1 MKLIETLI
9 DLIVEAAPEEI
20 YKKYYS
26 DIERPTFLRVIS
38 LDPATSVDN
47 DEEGGI
53 KKIGKYSKL
62 LLKMFKEGNLKSE
75 DFPKAKDYLSLVYK
89 HKVPVDLNKVKTLG
103 DLFNLVE
110 KYYSQDGTKNVF
122 DLLNLL
128 DKNEYELRKS
138 GEKWV
143 IYTPKSE
150 KAAAYLG
157 TGTEWC
163 TAWGPYSTNERYR
176 DRNNHFSSHNGRGPL
191 YVMINRN
198 DPTDK
203 YQFHF
208 ETKQFMDKN
217 DRKINTGDF
226 FDEQEDVTEYFFP
239 SLYDSSIEVSTE
251 ETDRM
256 NFLSSSKTT
265 MLVERII
272 GESNNPITQIL
283 INEEDDDL
291 VEGMKRYIND
301 DNLSSL
307 TYDYRGKVL
316 EFQLGDVSDSTLYQ
330 VSETS
335 NAYRYDSDPY
345 ADHSEYLR
353 NDIRDMGDDNW
364 YEENIG
370 SLLKQYFDEEVSLPG
385 VNTYEQFR
393 ELFQDYWEKLI
404 DDYADEYAYLN
415 EGTVT
420 SAADTE
426 LNNIEKFISVNDRF
440 IGIWPAQ
447 MALFIEREKITELTD
462 LESFFSAYCEYH
474 GLDYEYENP
483 MYNVNM
489 EYPKLKDMGSHF
501 EGYTKKIQEE
511 LEQTP
516 ECMENKEKLIQIR
529 KKFFGG
535 GNSFR
540 KDDLRIELKG
550 GYDCDENG
558 VNVIIDYME
567 KNPNNPDVSNW
578 KRWGGFMDVDRMV
591 EYITNERLFE
601 SKKKIS

>member
-38 LDPATSVDN
+38 LDPATSVEN
-47 DEEGGI
+47 DQEGGI
-53 KKIGKYSKL
+53 KRIGKYSKL

-89 HKVPVDLNKVKTLG
+89 HNVPVDLNQVKALG

-110 KYYSQDGTKNVF
+110 KYYSQDDTKNVF
-122 DLLNLL
+122 DLLNILDENEHKLL
-128 DKNEYELRKS
+128 MS
-138 GEKWV
+138 GEKW
-143 IYTPKSE
+143 IMYTPKSE

-163 TAWGPYSTNERYR
+163 TAWGPYSTDERYR
-176 DRNNHFSSHNGRGPL
+176 DRKNHFSSHNGQGPL

-198 DPTDK
+198 DSTDK

-217 DRKINTGDF
+217 DRKIDTGDF
-226 FDEQEDVTEYFFP
+226 FDKQEEVTKYFFP
-239 SLYDSSIEVSTE
+239 SLYNPSIEVSSD

-256 NFLSSSKTT
+256 NFLSPSQTT
-265 MLVERII
+265 ELVTRIV
-272 GESNNPITQIL
+272 GESNNPITQTL
-283 INEEDDDL
+283 INMDGDEL
-291 VEGMKRYIND
+291 VDELKKYIND
-301 DNLSSL
+301 ENLSSL
-307 TYDYRGKVL
+307 EYGYREKLL
-316 EFQLGDVSDSTLYQ
+316 EFNLNSVDDSTLSQ

-335 NAYRYDSDPY
+335 RYYRSDSDQY
-345 ADHSEYLR
+345 SDHSEYLR
-353 NDIRDMGDDNW
+353 NDIMDMGDDNW

-370 SLLKQYFDEEVSLPG
+370 SLLKEYFDEYVVLPS
-385 VNTYEQFR
+385 VNTYEDYR

-404 DDYADEYAYLN
+404 GDYADEYAYLN
-415 EGTVT
+415 EGGVT
-420 SAADTE
+420 NASQTE
-426 LNNIEKFISVNDRF
+426 LNNIEKFISVDDRY
-440 IGIWPAQ
+440 IGIPPAQ

-462 LESFFSAYCEYH
+462 LESFFSAYCEFH
-474 GLDYEYENP
+474 NLDYEYENQV
-483 MYNVNM
+483 YNINL
-489 EYPKLKDMGSHF
+489 EYPKLSEMRSHF
-501 EGYTKKIQEE
+501 EGYTKKIEEE
-511 LEQTP
+511 LGQSP
-516 ECMENKEKLIQIR
+516 ECMENKEKLVGIR

-535 GNSFR
+535 GNNFR
-540 KDDLRIELKG
+540 KDDLRIEIIS
-550 GYDCDENG
+550 GYDCNENG
-558 VNVIIDYME
+558 VKIKMDYLE
-567 KNPNNPDVSNW
+567 KTDDDVSNW
-578 KRWGGFMDVDRMV
+578 KRWQGFMGVDRMV